1 MRFCEKWRD
10 VILFYE
16 HKFVF
21 FHITSQ
27 ELHEIL
33 EALGIR
39 YTFLEKKK
47 KVVKSN
53 RKEIATIL
61 RRKGRAG
68 RQKGS
73 GEEKEAREPS

>member
-39 YTFLEKKK
+39 YTFLGKKK
-47 KVVKSN
+47 KSCEIKPKRN
-53 RKEIATIL
+53 RHV
-61 RRKGRAG
+61 
-68 RQKGS
+68 S
-73 GEEKEAREPS
+73 